1 MKLDTWEKCSRNFL
15 AKFFPVSK
23 TNLFH
28 TKISNFQQ
36 ENQESIPKAWERM
49 QEYVQACPHHGMQD
63 WLRIMSFY
71 HGLFIEPCRHLD
83 AAAEG
88 AFFSLNVKQA
98 KELIEKMVENQGWT
112 NNHLQGTNN
121 IQLFNSIS
129 LDSLLNMLDE
139 RANWKRN

>member
-1 MKLDTWEKCSRNFL
+1 
-15 AKFFPVSK
+15 
-23 TNLFH
+23 
-28 TKISNFQQ
+28 
-36 ENQESIPKAWERM
+36 
-49 QEYVQACPHHGMQD
+49 MQD

-71 HGLFIEPCRHLD
+71 HGLFIEPRRHLD